1 MSLQRK
7 EKCLVLLGFTRSAHE
22 VENTTKTPRQ
32 STCVSEEEKKEMKTA
47 QPDLLWQT
55 EFKWQR
61 GKQKWNL
68 EFLMCIQT
76 DLIPL
81 FPLSSYVTINP
92 TLCDCLLEKSEYQE
106 VDALK
111 WDDLFTR

>member
-1 MSLQRK
+1 M
-7 EKCLVLLGFTRSAHE
+7 F
-22 VENTTKTPRQ
+22 
-32 STCVSEEEKKEMKTA
+32 
-47 QPDLLWQT
+47 
-55 EFKWQR
+55 
-61 GKQKWNL
+61 
-68 EFLMCIQT
+68 IQT

-111 WDDLFTR
+111 WDDIFTR